1 MGELLFSDYIRVMEE
16 KWKPWINQYVLSNEG
31 RVMNYDTSKVLSLTK
46 INRAKY
52 VKIKVNGK
60 QRTMS
65 VNKAMREIWQK

>member
-1 MGELLFSDYIRVMEE
+1 MEE

-52 VKIKVNGK
+52 VKI
-60 QRTMS
+60 MS